1 MASRFVIGILFT
13 WVVTERALSQVN
25 DSSGSLFSVGFRIHR
40 SFIIQHTKQLS
51 DEVTGSYPWM
61 AETDLNWHLRNRSTW
76 DYCNCYPRTGI
87 SILYTDFNMQDIL
100 GKAVS
105 VYAFIEPFIAA
116 EYRLNYSI
124 RFGIGPSYLT
134 RIYNEETNPD
144 NLFFSSPVSFL
155 VLINFS
161 VNYRITSRLTI
172 RTTGSYNHISNGGYS
187 EPNLG
192 MNFPSIA
199 LGMDY
204 SFNPAELPH
213 RDPSYAWRGRTG
225 RQRVD
230 IAAGL
235 SAKPSTSG
243 MDEKIYPVYILSAN
257 FSNSVGKLLAL
268 NGGMEWVND
277 RSLRMSLRENGPVNN
292 SENFPDHNRA
302 GVLVG
307 MDWLFGRF
315 VFYQHL
321 GIYIYSP
328 VKPPSAVYQRYG
340 LNYRFSRNLFA
351 GVNIKAHGQDADFL
365 DVRIGY
371 TIGISK

>member
-1 MASRFVIGILFT
+1 MASRFVIVVLIA
-13 WVVTERALSQVN
+13 WVITERASSQVT
-25 DSSGSLFSVGFRIHR
+25 DSSRALFSVGMRIHR
-40 SFIIQHTKQLS
+40 SFIIQHTKKLS
-51 DEVTGSYPWM
+51 SEVTGSYPWM
-61 AETDLNWHLRNRSTW
+61 AEADLNWHLRNRNTW
-76 DYCNCYPRTGI
+76 EYCSCYPRTGI
-87 SILYTDFNMQDIL
+87 SILYTDFNMPTIL
-100 GKAVS
+100 GKAAS

-116 EYRLNYSI
+116 EHRLNYSI

-134 RIYNEETNPD
+134 RTYDEETNPD

-155 VLINFS
+155 VLLNAS
-161 VNYRITSRLTI
+161 VNFRITPRLTF
-172 RTTGSYNHISNGGYS
+172 RATGSYNHISNGGFS

-204 SFNPAELPH
+204 SFSPAELPH
-213 RDPSYAWRGRTG
+213 RDASFAWRSQAG

-230 IAAGL
+230 LLAGL
-235 SAKPSTSG
+235 SAKPTTSG
-243 MDEKIYPVYILSAN
+243 MDEKKYPVYILSAN
-257 FSNSVGKLLAL
+257 YSHAVGKLLAL
-268 NGGMEWVND
+268 NGGMEWVDD
-277 RSLRMSLRENGPVNN
+277 RSLRMALRENGTVNN
-292 SENFPDHNRA
+292 SGNFPDHNRA

-321 GIYIYSP
+321 GIYVYSP

-340 LNYRFSRNLFA
+340 LNYRFSRQLFA
-351 GVNIKAHGQDADFL
+351 GVNIKAHGQDADFM

-371 TIGISK
+371 AIGIR